1 MPTKP
6 TDWCAYY
13 DKPFWAARYT
23 RRITTRV
30 LLGAIRRHAPRGGQG
45 MVVAELGGAGSCF
58 HRPFMAALAPRE
70 YHVLD
75 NHRPGLDKMS
85 HCLEPGASTF
95 LHETDV
101 LDCQVKLQADLV
113 FSAGLI
119 EHFDAQGMARAVAAH
134 FRLAAPQGLVIIT
147 FPTPTWLY
155 RAARRLAEATGI
167 WIFHDE
173 RPLSMEEVIKRVA
186 GLGEILEQGII
197 WPIVYTQGM
206 VIVKS
211 GLAAAAFPPR

>member
-1 MPTKP
+1 MPNKA

-30 LLGAIRRHAPRGGQG
+30 LLGAIHRHARRAGQG

-58 HRPFMAALAPRE
+58 HRSFVAALSPRQ

-75 NHRPGLDKMS
+75 NCRSGLEKMAA
-85 HCLEPGASTF
+85 CLEPGETTF
-95 LHETDV
+95 LHEANV
-101 LDCQVKLQADLV
+101 LESELELQADLV

-119 EHFDAQGMARAVAAH
+119 EHFDAQGTAQAVAAH

-155 RAARRLAEATGI
+155 RAARRLAEAAGA

-173 RPLSMEEVIKRVA
+173 RPLTVKEVKQRVA
-186 GLGEILEQGII
+186 GQGEILEQGII
-197 WPIVYTQGM
+197 WPIVFTQGYLVM
-206 VIVKS
+206 RP
-211 GLAAAAFPPR
+211 LPRPVEP